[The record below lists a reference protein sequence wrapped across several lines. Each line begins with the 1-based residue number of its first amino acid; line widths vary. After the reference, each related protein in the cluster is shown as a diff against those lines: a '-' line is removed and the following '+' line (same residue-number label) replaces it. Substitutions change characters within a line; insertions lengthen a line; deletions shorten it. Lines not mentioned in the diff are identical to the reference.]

1 MSRNNSRCGPT
12 SGNRS
17 KPDSHLV
24 DARIAVKKSSGGEP
38 IGGRSW
44 SEHRNKP
51 GDGTVA
57 RGNVVFGSAADAA
70 LVGLG
75 DNFEFG
81 IQTS

>member
-1 MSRNNSRCGPT
+1 MLVLLL
-12 SGNRS
+12 RS
-17 KPDSHLV
+17 Q
-24 DARIAVKKSSGGEP
+24 AVVSQLA
-38 IGGRSW
+38 GRSW